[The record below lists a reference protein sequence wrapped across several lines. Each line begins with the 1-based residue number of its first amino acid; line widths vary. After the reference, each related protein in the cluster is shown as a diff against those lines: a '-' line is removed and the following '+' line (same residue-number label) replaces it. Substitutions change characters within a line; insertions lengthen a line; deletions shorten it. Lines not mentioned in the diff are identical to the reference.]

1 MILSEVS
8 ELSYVWVSEVMFQW
22 FTRNNTG
29 LNTSQKVLALQPPVL
44 AGNLFLGFNSLL
56 VGKKKKRL
64 VLMVSNLIFNSKI
77 L

>member
-44 AGNLFLGFNSLL
+44 AGHLFLGLNSLL

-64 VLMVSNLIFNSKI
+64 VLMISNLIFNSKI